1 MIKNIIFD
9 LGFVLLD
16 FTPENYLKK
25 CGLSEEEIPEYK
37 KMIWESPEWYQCDR
51 GDFTY
56 DGMVDRICASNPQ
69 HSEKLRELLDKNNY
83 DNDSILSEVPG
94 SYEYVESLKKRGY
107 RIFFLSNVDDW
118 ILKYD
123 QDTFRV
129 FELGEGG
136 VYSCEE
142 KCTKPDSKIYQILL
156 ERYRLSPDECVF
168 VDDTPQNIQGAESI
182 GITSI
187 LHTSIDDTAKQLE
200 AIFNQEKELEF
211 EFE

>member
-1 MIKNIIFD
+1 MIKNVVFD
-9 LGFVLLD
+9 LGLVLLD
-16 FTPENYLKK
+16 FTPENYLNK
-25 CGLSEEEIPEYK
+25 CGLSTEEIPQYK
-37 KMIWESPEWYQCDR
+37 KMIWGSPEWYQCDR

-56 DGMVDRICASNPQ
+56 DEMIDKICASNPQ
-69 HSEKLRELLDKNNY
+69 HSEKLREILDKNNY

-94 SYEYVESLKKRGY
+94 SYEYVEGLKKRGY

-142 KCTKPDSKIYQILL
+142 KCAKPDPRIYQILL
-156 ERYRLSPDECVF
+156 DRFGLIPGECVF
-168 VDDTPQNIQGAESI
+168 IDDSSRNVQGAQSV

-187 LHTSIDDTAKQLE
+187 LHTSLEDTANQFE
-200 AIFNQEKELEF
+200 AIVAQEKELEF
-211 EFE
+211 E